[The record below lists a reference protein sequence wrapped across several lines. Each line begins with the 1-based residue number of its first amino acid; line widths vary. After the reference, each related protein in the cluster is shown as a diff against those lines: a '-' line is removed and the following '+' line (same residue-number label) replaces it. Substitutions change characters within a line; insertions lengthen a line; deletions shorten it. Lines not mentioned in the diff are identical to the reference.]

1 MFYFCRNFRFLSMTS
16 RNHKAEEAKETQPET
31 EQSENEKKL
40 TTDIATLNKQVEKLT
55 EDNSELLVSY
65 LTIIKL

>member
-1 MFYFCRNFRFLSMTS
+1 MTS
-16 RNHKAEEAKETQPET
+16 RNYKAEEAKETQPET

-65 LTIIKL
+65 LTIIKLLI